1 MKGLIH
7 YHFVN
12 YSRTYKYIPPV
23 SVFIIMLLLNYA
35 TIPNPIMYSYSFTS
49 LMLFFIMGW
58 FTITVLHA
66 EDGVQK
72 QITILH
78 TKNKRKYYL
87 ALIINCVIIGL
98 ILSLIAV
105 AYPIVFHSFGPKVQ
119 ANHIVTGVLAHF
131 SLAVLS
137 ISLSLFFTR
146 DLVKTNINSWW
157 GVTGILV
164 VSLAMAVAQTK
175 ILTLKLLSWLLPPV
189 RYVLEITMVD
199 DKITQVPATVY
210 IQFGWIFI
218 YSLILMVIYIAI
230 VSKRSII

>member
-1 MKGLIH
+1 
-7 YHFVN
+7 
-12 YSRTYKYIPPV
+12 
-23 SVFIIMLLLNYA
+23 
-35 TIPNPIMYSYSFTS
+35 
-49 LMLFFIMGW
+49 MGW

-72 QITILH
+72 QITTLH
-78 TKNKRKYYL
+78 TKKKKRYYL
-87 ALIINCVIIGL
+87 ALIINCAIIGL

-119 ANHIVTGVLAHF
+119 IIHIVTGLLAHF

-146 DLVKTNINSWW
+146 DLVKTHVNSWW
-157 GVTGILV
+157 GVTGILIA
-164 VSLAMAVAQTK
+164 SLAMAVAQTK
-175 ILTLKLLSWLLPPV
+175 ILSIKLLAWLLPPI

-199 DKITQVPATVY
+199 DKITQLPATVY

-218 YSLILMVIYIAI
+218 YSLILMIIYIAI
-230 VSKRSII
+230 VSKRSIL